1 MTFETVK
8 TDFPL
13 DLLRE
18 RLEQSWRERAGEV
31 LRRHGL
37 RITPAERASYATR
50 LRSAPGSDLLPLR
63 RRLLDRLLRDAG
75 LRRRSRHDWKGLA
88 DLEMRPRG
96 PYNDRAV
103 LEAALR
109 QAAASDALW
118 TREFLDLYARLE
130 KLRAAC
136 RVGGP

>member
-1 MTFETVK
+1 MAFEAVK
-8 TDFPL
+8 AEFPL
-13 DLLRE
+13 ELLRE
-18 RLEQSWRERAGEV
+18 RLEQSWRARAGEV
-31 LRRHGL
+31 LRRHGH
-37 RITPAERASYATR
+37 RITPAERTSYATR
-50 LRSAPGSDLLPLR
+50 LRSATGAELLPLR
-63 RRLLDRLLRDAG
+63 RRLLDRLLRGAG
-75 LRRRSRHDWKGLA
+75 LRRRSRHDWKGQA

-109 QAAASDALW
+109 LAAASDALW
-118 TREFLDLYARLE
+118 TREFLDLYAGME